1 MPACHYGEITRND
14 WGRVRTRDIRA
25 LTKQEVA
32 EKIGFRE
39 ARKRNLSNFFSK
51 FTTKKA
57 VLWISKE
64 KNGSSPSQA
73 ST

>member
-1 MPACHYGEITRND
+1 MPL
-14 WGRVRTRDIRA
+14 GRDNEKRLGTSRTLDIRA

-39 ARKRNLSNFFSK
+39 ARKGNLRNFFPNLQQ
-51 FTTKKA
+51 KKT
-57 VLWISKE
+57 VLGISKE